1 MNFTRRLR
9 AAGAALFAPALSRVV
24 EVEMNELQLQL
35 VEAKMQELTA
45 RNKVALL
52 QTQIH
57 YLVLTHTA
65 LNEPAGSPPLAN
77 EELPD
82 PFTKYHPPPRTPQ

>member
-35 VEAKMQELTA
+35 VEAKLQELTA

-52 QTQIH
+52 QAQIH
-57 YLVLTHTA
+57 YLVLTHAA
-65 LNEPAGSPPLAN
+65 LNEPAGSPLAN

-82 PFTKYHPPPRTPQ
+82 LFTKYHPPPRTPQ